1 MKPRRPD
8 SAKTQQTK
16 RTLDSDNTKQDLNSS
31 KFSETFSA
39 GVNSFH

>member
-16 RTLDSDNTKQDLNSS
+16 RTLDSDNKLELESS

-39 GVNSFH
+39 GVSSIH